1 MSINMDNGKKSRPL
15 NAASD
20 DRAFRSAIE
29 HLRRRDREGYTE
41 LFSSFSRPL
50 AAHAR
55 ALGTEDPDEIVNRV
69 FVTAFGSAE
78 RIAGGRLD
86 FISFLYTLS
95 SFEIEDAKRNSTS
108 GFTGSTDGR
117 AEALMSLTRAQRE
130 VLCLQVFFGL
140 RPAEVATATGNTVR
154 TVRWL
159 RDRANSSLKAAA
171 TTDTTPTEKGA
182 FG

>member
-1 MSINMDNGKKSRPL
+1 MSTNMQNGTKRRPV
-15 NAASD
+15 NAASN
-20 DRAFRSAIE
+20 DRAFRDAME
-29 HLRRRDREGYTE
+29 QLRRNDRQGYTE

-55 ALGTEDPDEIVNRV
+55 ALGTDDPDEIVNRV
-69 FVTAFGSAE
+69 FVTAFGSAD
-78 RIAGGRLD
+78 RIAGERLD

-95 SFEIEDAKRNSTS
+95 SFEIEDARRNSTAPS
-108 GFTGSTDGR
+108 EDGR
-117 AEALMSLTRAQRE
+117 AEALMSLSRAQRE

-140 RPAEVATATGNTVR
+140 RPAEVATATGNTVG

-159 RDRANSSLKAAA
+159 RDRANTSLRSVS
-171 TTDTTPTEKGA
+171 TTDATPTEKGA